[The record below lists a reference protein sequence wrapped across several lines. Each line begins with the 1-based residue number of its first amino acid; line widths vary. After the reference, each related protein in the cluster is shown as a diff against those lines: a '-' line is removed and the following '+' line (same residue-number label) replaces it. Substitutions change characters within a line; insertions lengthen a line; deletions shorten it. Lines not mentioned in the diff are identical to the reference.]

1 MDVGAWGTTLPAAG
15 LLDTRA
21 LCECRRSECG
31 QHAREDHR
39 EQTDDQQPP
48 APVRVGGRAS
58 TIGHPSSPSPMYPP
72 RLAAGWDGED
82 RGADRGDPLVEQVTR
97 RESPLHRDE
106 LGGDARLVAAEQLAE
121 VAVAVGTG

>member
-39 EQTDDQQPP
+39 EQTDHQQPR

-72 RLAAGWDGED
+72 GSQPGGMAKTAEPIGVIHWLSRSPAASRRCIGTNWEGMLAW
-82 RGADRGDPLVEQVTR
+82 
-97 RESPLHRDE
+97 
-106 LGGDARLVAAEQLAE
+106 
-121 VAVAVGTG
+121 

>member
-1 MDVGAWGTTLPAAG
+1 MPKYDLIQAATQYASSMDVGAWGTTLPAAG

-39 EQTDDQQPP
+39 EQTDHQQPR

-72 RLAAGWDGED
+72 GSQ
-82 RGADRGDPLVEQVTR
+82 P
-97 RESPLHRDE
+97 
-106 LGGDARLVAAEQLAE
+106 GGTVSY
-121 VAVAVGTG
+121 T